1 LPEELI
7 SKFPVILRHPP
18 ERPAPKRRIDGA
30 IQPPNIC
37 SNFGQRA
44 RAAESTAISKEKTY
58 KNINFY
64 YIKMGV
70 YIIKSIHSNWIKVGH
85 HKISEK
91 RPSVYYRY
99 LNRGF
104 YSCICPSDIKDK
116 VSFDDIE
123 LLYWFPNL
131 NSSDENRIHKY
142 LKYWYSSIGE
152 WYDFDILNNVLK
164 VICDEYGGISQ
175 LPTKEEYEEA
185 LTKRII

>member
-1 LPEELI
+1 MGFRPQTAGTTFYKPGADLPPTLVLFGSQFLPQFRTTREGRGI
-7 SKFPVILRHPP
+7 Y
-18 ERPAPKRRIDGA
+18 
-30 IQPPNIC
+30 N
-37 SNFGQRA
+37 NFN
-44 RAAESTAISKEKTY
+44 EKTY

-152 WYDFDILNNVLK
+152 WYDFDILNNILK

-175 LPTKEEYEEA
+175 MPTKEEYEEA